1 MLMCPL
7 VVLKKSSRKKETE
20 KENEMIKVS
29 NYASG
34 RRKKAGKYKI
44 EMIKFLTSTLY
55 LLARLT
61 LALIFSFCFQKENIT
76 SFNETL
82 SCCLYFAQV
91 VREKDCLMWK

>member
-1 MLMCPL
+1 MCPL
-7 VVLKKSSRKKETE
+7 VVLKKSSRNIETE
-20 KENEMIKVS
+20 KENEMIKVF

-44 EMIKFLTSTLY
+44 EMKVQKSTLY

-61 LALIFSFCFQKENIT
+61 LALIFSFCFQKENKT

-82 SCCLYFAQV
+82 SCCLYFAEGI
-91 VREKDCLMWK
+91 REKDCLMWK